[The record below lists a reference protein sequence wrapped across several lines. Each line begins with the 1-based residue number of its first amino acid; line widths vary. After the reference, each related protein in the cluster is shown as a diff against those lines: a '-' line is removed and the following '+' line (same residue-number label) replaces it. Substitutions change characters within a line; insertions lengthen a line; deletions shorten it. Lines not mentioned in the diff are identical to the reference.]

1 MDSRPPFSSFSSYE
15 EFCQYYWYRE
25 ELIQICKS
33 IGARHTGSKQELL
46 NVIEEWF
53 KGNLLLPVSL
63 PKNKGKYQ
71 EEITLDTGILECD
84 FTFSQRMRLFFSEI
98 TGQTPFKFTADMVAT
113 VKKVKEEQD
122 SSFTIRNLL
131 DVYYGREV
139 YAKFDNSSCQWNQFV
154 KDFCR
159 DVNSEK
165 YHPKMKAAALLWS
178 FVRKSKEEKVYKSS
192 LLERYYEELKK
203 YKI

>member
-46 NVIEEWF
+46 NV
-53 KGNLLLPVSL
+53 NLLLPVSL
-63 PKNKGKYQ
+63 PKNKGKNQ

-131 DVYYGREV
+131 DVYYGRGV

-192 LLERYYEELKK
+192 LLERYNEELKK